1 MGQGSGIRE
10 VAWIDIAGG
19 GQVVVDGNHAYV
31 GHMDP
36 PHGTSVL
43 DVSDPANPR
52 VVASIDIPPGL
63 HSHKVRVANDLMLAN
78 RERIAAAT
86 KPADDFVGLRIFDV
100 SRPANPRD
108 ICHWACAGMGVHRFT
123 FDGRYAYISA
133 ELEGYV
139 GTIVMILDLA
149 DPTRPQEVG
158 RWWMEGQWIAGGET
172 PELEGPK
179 PSLPPSDPP
188 RRSAVCQLLVRRRRH
203 PRHQRHDQA
212 AAWSPPSIGA
222 RRSAG
227 PRTVWCRSIVPIAG
241 HRWMLVAD
249 EHVQPL
255 DPDLSPE
262 LPAMVW
268 MVNITDETR
277 PIPVS
282 CFQLPE
288 LVGVETPLMTACHQP
303 VETIVGNEV
312 PAAWFANGLRVIDI
326 SNPLS
331 MKQAAWWMPDVPPGA
346 QRVCSNDVYVDHRG
360 LIYLIDRNRGLSI
373 LERTWDLPR
382 NNSVKFSANGVP
394 CVWSAEA
401 EHSRLSLVPAA
412 KSWMVRLRGP

>member
-31 GHMDP
+31 GHMAP
-36 PHGTSVL
+36 PNGTSVL

-52 VVASIDIPPGL
+52 VVATIDIPPGL

-78 RERIAAAT
+78 RERT
-86 KPADDFVGLRIFDV
+86 QSERPTDDFVGLRIFDIRQP
-100 SRPANPRD
+100 SSPRD
-108 ICHWACAGMGVHRFT
+108 ICHWECAGMGVHRFT
-123 FDGRYAYISA
+123 FDGRHAYISA
-133 ELEGYV
+133 ELEGYI

-172 PELEGPK
+172 PGWHGRNHRCHHPIRRGDRLYVSYWYGGGVILDISDMTK
-179 PSLPPSDPP
+179 P
-188 RRSAVCQLLVRRRRH
+188 RMVSAL
-203 PRHQRHDQA
+203 D
-212 AAWSPPSIGA
+212 WSPPFGWPTHSLVPID
-222 RRSAG
+222 
-227 PRTVWCRSIVPIAG
+227 VPIAG

-255 DPDLSPE
+255 DPNLSPE

-288 LVGVETPLMTACHQP
+288 LVGVKTPLMTACHQP
-303 VETIVGNEV
+303 IETITSNEV
-312 PAAWFANGLRVIDI
+312 PAAWFANGLRVINI

-331 MKQAAWWMPDVPPGA
+331 MKQAAWWMPDVPSGA

-373 LERTWDLPR
+373 LERI
-382 NNSVKFSANGVP
+382 
-394 CVWSAEA
+394 
-401 EHSRLSLVPAA
+401 
-412 KSWMVRLRGP
+412 